1 MELMVL
7 QLGRPR
13 CLIVDDSP
21 RFSDTARRLL
31 EQQGITVVGTASNT
45 ADAVRS
51 AAELQPDVILVDVEL
66 GPESGFDLAERL
78 DDEPYP
84 GAVILISTHAEQD
97 LADLIAGSPAVGFV
111 SKSDLSSDAIRDVLR
126 AGDGTEGERVAP
138 VSGPRG
144 R

>member
-1 MELMVL
+1 MVL
-7 QLGRPR
+7 QLGRLR

-51 AAELQPDVILVDVEL
+51 AAELHPDVILVDVEL
-66 GPESGFDLAERL
+66 GAESGFDLAERL
-78 DDEPYP
+78 HDEAHPA
-84 GAVILISTHAEQD
+84 AVVLISTHAEQD
-97 LADLIAGSPAVGFV
+97 LADLISESPAVGFV

-126 AGDGTEGERVAP
+126 ASDGTEGERVDP

>member
-7 QLGRPR
+7 QLGRLR

-31 EQQGITVVGTASNT
+31 EQQDITVVGTASNT
-45 ADAVRS
+45 ADAVRA
-51 AAELQPDVILVDVEL
+51 AAELHPDVILVDVEL
-66 GPESGFDLAERL
+66 GAESGFDLAQRL
-78 DDEPYP
+78 DDRAHPS
-84 GAVILISTHAEQD
+84 AVILISTHAEQD
-97 LADLIAGSPAVGFV
+97 LAELISGSPAVGFV

-126 AGDGTEGERVAP
+126 AGNGTEGERVAP

>member
-1 MELMVL
+1 MDHMVL
-7 QLGRPR
+7 QLGRLR
-13 CLIVDDSP
+13 CVIVDDSP
-21 RFSDTARRLL
+21 RFLDIARRLL
-31 EQQGITVVGTASNT
+31 EQQGMTVVGTASNT

-51 AAELQPDVILVDVEL
+51 ATELQPDVILVDVEL

-78 DDEPYP
+78 DGEAYSS
-84 GAVILISTHAEQD
+84 AVVLISTHAEQD
-97 LADLIAGSPAVGFV
+97 LADLVSGSPAVGFV
-111 SKSDLSSDAIRDVLR
+111 SKSDLSFDAIRDVLR

>member
-1 MELMVL
+1 MNVMVL
-7 QLGRPR
+7 QLGRLR
-13 CLIVDDSP
+13 CLIVDDNP

-51 AAELQPDVILVDVEL
+51 AVELQPDVILVDVEL
-66 GPESGFDLAERL
+66 GAESGFELAERL
-78 DDEPYP
+78 DDEVHPS
-84 GAVILISTHAEQD
+84 AVILISTHAEQD
-97 LADLIAGSPAVGFV
+97 LAELISVSPAVGFV
-111 SKSDLSSDAIRDVLR
+111 SKSDLSAAAVRDLLG
-126 AGDGTEGERVAP
+126 AGDGTDGERVAP